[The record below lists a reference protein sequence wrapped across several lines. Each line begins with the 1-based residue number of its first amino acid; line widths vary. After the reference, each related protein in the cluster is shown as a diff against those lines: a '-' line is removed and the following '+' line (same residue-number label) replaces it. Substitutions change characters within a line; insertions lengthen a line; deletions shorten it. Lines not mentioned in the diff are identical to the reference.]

1 MNFWGFINLKFL
13 LDVLFAV
20 GFGLLLF
27 TRVKEQR
34 TLWLLR
40 GYLFLV
46 SFAWFIQR
54 YAYLPLT
61 SKLIDAV
68 VLACSLSLAI
78 LWQGELRRLMELLGT
93 GRLTVLLG
101 NPPKEFRATSTTI
114 TQLVDAAGKLS
125 QNRKGGLIVVD
136 LGSDLRPEDFL
147 YSGTNIEAQLST
159 DLLIN
164 LFATDT
170 PLHDGAVL
178 VKGNKIISAGVIL
191 PLSRQGISRYGTR
204 HLAALG
210 ITERFDRCICI
221 VVSEETGTLSLAN
234 QGKLE
239 RPITSSRLQEL
250 LINLGE
256 NQNSLGTS
264 KASINKT
271 TSSQKTSSNDRIVS
285 NVNEKDLNKPEKFS
299 NIKDNS

>member
-1 MNFWGFINLKFL
+1 M
-13 LDVLFAV
+13 
-20 GFGLLLF
+20 
-27 TRVKEQR
+27 
-34 TLWLLR
+34 
-40 GYLFLV
+40 
-46 SFAWFIQR
+46 
-54 YAYLPLT
+54 
-61 SKLIDAV
+61 
-68 VLACSLSLAI
+68 
-78 LWQGELRRLMELLGT
+78 
-93 GRLTVLLG
+93 
-101 NPPKEFRATSTTI
+101 
-114 TQLVDAAGKLS
+114 
-125 QNRKGGLIVVD
+125 
-136 LGSDLRPEDFL
+136 
-147 YSGTNIEAQLST
+147 ST

-250 LINLGE
+250 LVNLIGS
-256 NQNSLGTS
+256 QNSIGTNKSSLGKNSLSQNTNLNDNIIS
-264 KASINKT
+264 NLNDKESEKPAISFNK
-271 TSSQKTSSNDRIVS
+271 ND
-285 NVNEKDLNKPEKFS
+285 
-299 NIKDNS
+299 

>member
-1 MNFWGFINLKFL
+1 MKQIDVCKKVGIHPSALNKLLTAKF
-13 LDVLFAV
+13 
-20 GFGLLLF
+20 
-27 TRVKEQR
+27 
-34 TLWLLR
+34 
-40 GYLFLV
+40 
-46 SFAWFIQR
+46 
-54 YAYLPLT
+54 
-61 SKLIDAV
+61 
-68 VLACSLSLAI
+68 
-78 LWQGELRRLMELLGT
+78 LMELLGT

-101 NPPKEFRATSTTI
+101 NPPKEFRANGDSVN
-114 TQLVDAAGKLS
+114 QLVEAAGKLS
-125 QNRKGGLIVVD
+125 QNRRGALMVVD

-147 YSGTNIEAQLST
+147 YSGINIEAQLST

-178 VKGNKIISAGVIL
+178 VKGDKIISAGVIL

-250 LINLGE
+250 L
-256 NQNSLGTS
+256 
-264 KASINKT
+264 
-271 TSSQKTSSNDRIVS
+271 
-285 NVNEKDLNKPEKFS
+285 NEFIG
-299 NIKDNS
+299 NIKAPAVAKSSANRNVSSPKKSKTDIIQNIAIDKSLRNSD

>member
-1 MNFWGFINLKFL
+1 MNPLAVVNPRLL
-13 LDVLFAV
+13 LDVLFASSI
-20 GFGLLLF
+20 GFLLF
-27 TRVKEQR
+27 SRVNEAR

-46 SFAWFIQR
+46 ALAWFVQR
-54 YAYLPLT
+54 YANLPLT
-61 SKLIDAV
+61 TKLVDAL

-93 GRLTVLLG
+93 GRLAVLLG
-101 NPPKEFRATSTTI
+101 NTQREFRSGSGTVTHI
-114 TQLVDAAGKLS
+114 TEAAGRLS
-125 QNRKGGLIVVD
+125 QQRRGALIVLD

-147 YSGTNIEAQLST
+147 NPGVTVDALLSRE
-159 DLLIN
+159 LMIN
-164 LFATDT
+164 LFAADT

-178 VKGNKIISAGVIL
+178 VRGNRIESAGVIL
-191 PLSRQGISRYGTR
+191 PLSRDSVSRYGTR

-239 RPITSSRLQEL
+239 RPITSSRLEEL
-250 LINLGE
+250 LRELV
-256 NQNSLGTS
+256 NSAESLSPARRTVVSSS
-264 KASINKT
+264 KESL
-271 TSSQKTSSNDRIVS
+271 S
-285 NVNEKDLNKPEKFS
+285 
-299 NIKDNS
+299 

>member
-1 MNFWGFINLKFL
+1 MNFWGFINLKLL
-13 LDVLFAV
+13 LDVLFAA

-27 TRVKEQR
+27 SRVKEQR

-54 YAYLPLT
+54 YSYLPLT

-93 GRLTVLLG
+93 GRLAVLLG
-101 NPPKEFRATSTTI
+101 NPPKEFRAASTTVN
-114 TQLVDAAGKLS
+114 QLVEASGKLS
-125 QNRKGGLIVVD
+125 QNRKGALIVVD

-147 YSGTNIEAQLST
+147 YSGINIEAKLST

-250 LINLGE
+250 LIELVG
-256 NQNSLGTS
+256 NQNPIGNS
-264 KASINKT
+264 KLSTN
-271 TSSQKTSSNDRIVS
+271 KTSSSQMINTNDNIAI
-285 NVNEKDLNKPEKFS
+285 EKDSNKPDSLSK
-299 NIKDNS
+299 IKD

>member
-1 MNFWGFINLKFL
+1 VSSWGFLNLKLL
-13 LDVLFAV
+13 LDVLFAAGIGV
-20 GFGLLLF
+20 LLF
-27 TRVKEQR
+27 SRVKEQR

-46 SFAWFIQR
+46 SLAWFVQR
-54 YAYLPLT
+54 FASLPLT
-61 SKLIDAV
+61 SKLIDALV
-68 VLACSLSLAI
+68 IACSLSLAI

-101 NPPKEFRATSTTI
+101 NPPKEFRANSNVVN
-114 TQLVDAAGKLS
+114 QLVDAAGKLS
-125 QNRKGGLIVVD
+125 QNRKGALVVVD

-147 YSGTNIEAQLST
+147 YSGTKIDALLST

-170 PLHDGAVL
+170 PLHDGAIL

-250 LINLGE
+250 LNNFIGGLN
-256 NQNSLGTS
+256 NQTIS
-264 KASINKT
+264 K
-271 TSSQKTSSNDRIVS
+271 SSTNRNVS
-285 NVNEKDLNKPEKFS
+285 MPKKETVDIIS
-299 NIKDNS
+299 NIGVDKSVKNSD

>member
-1 MNFWGFINLKFL
+1 M
-13 LDVLFAV
+13 
-20 GFGLLLF
+20 
-27 TRVKEQR
+27 
-34 TLWLLR
+34 
-40 GYLFLV
+40 
-46 SFAWFIQR
+46 
-54 YAYLPLT
+54 
-61 SKLIDAV
+61 
-68 VLACSLSLAI
+68 
-78 LWQGELRRLMELLGT
+78 
-93 GRLTVLLG
+93 
-101 NPPKEFRATSTTI
+101 
-114 TQLVDAAGKLS
+114 
-125 QNRKGGLIVVD
+125 VVD

-147 YSGTNIEAQLST
+147 YSGINIEAQLST

-178 VKGNKIISAGVIL
+178 VKGDKIISAGVIL

-250 LINLGE
+250 LNEFIGNINIPVSVKSSANRNVASPKKSTTDNIPNIAIDKSLR
-256 NQNSLGTS
+256 NS
-264 KASINKT
+264 
-271 TSSQKTSSNDRIVS
+271 DR
-285 NVNEKDLNKPEKFS
+285 
-299 NIKDNS
+299 

>member
-1 MNFWGFINLKFL
+1 MNFLAVVDPL
-13 LDVLFAV
+13 LVLDVLVATAI
-20 GFGLLLF
+20 GILLF
-27 TRVKEQR
+27 SRVNEAR

-46 SFAWFIQR
+46 ALAWVVKR
-54 YAYLPLT
+54 YTNLPIT
-61 SKLIDAV
+61 SELVDAL

-93 GRLTVLLG
+93 GKLAVLFG
-101 NPPKEFRATSTTI
+101 NPQKAFLAGGATVI
-114 TQLVDAAGKLS
+114 QLTEAAGRLS
-125 QNRKGGLIVVD
+125 QQRRGALIVVD
-136 LGSDLRPEDFL
+136 LGSDLKPEDFL
-147 YSGTNIEAQLST
+147 NPGVSIGAQLSR

-164 LFATDT
+164 LFAAET

-178 VKGNKIISAGVIL
+178 VKGNSIEAAGVIL
-191 PLSRQGISRYGTR
+191 PLSRHSVSRFGTR

-210 ITERFDRCICI
+210 ITERFDRCICV

-250 LINLGE
+250 LTELF
-256 NQNSLGTS
+256 
-264 KASINKT
+264 
-271 TSSQKTSSNDRIVS
+271 R
-285 NVNEKDLNKPEKFS
+285 KPES
-299 NIKDNS
+299 MPPARRTVGASPNETLN